1 MENIM
6 KKYKIEEGKVVAVEE
21 SKSAIQNDEVGKF
34 WVVTKPTEFSE
45 IGDIFYESNIADIAL
60 QFKGGLNLSDIMLI
74 TKSKSKAEKLAK
86 ELLDKRK

>member
-1 MENIM
+1 MIKTTYM
-6 KKYKIEEGKVVAVEE
+6 Y
-21 SKSAIQNDEVGKF
+21 DEAGKF

-60 QFKGGLNLSDIMLI
+60 QIFKGGLNISDIMLI